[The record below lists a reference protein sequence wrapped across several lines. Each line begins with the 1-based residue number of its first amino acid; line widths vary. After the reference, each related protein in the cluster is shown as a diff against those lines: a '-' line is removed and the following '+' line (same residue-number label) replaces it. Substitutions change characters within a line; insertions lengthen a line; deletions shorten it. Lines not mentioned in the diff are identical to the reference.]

1 MPTRNRIHY
10 VYPRCVR
17 MHMPVV
23 LEELRQHSSSSLSL
37 VLREN
42 IVPHKMLGATG
53 QLQIKGTA
61 AYSNTVAAAQSVF
74 GSALGFYPIH
84 MRTLYK
90 LFEQMNLV

>member
-1 MPTRNRIHY
+1 
-10 VYPRCVR
+10 
-17 MHMPVV
+17 
-23 LEELRQHSSSSLSL
+23 
-37 VLREN
+37 
-42 IVPHKMLGATG
+42 MLGATG

-61 AYSNTVAAAQSVF
+61 AYSNTVAAVQSVF

>member
-1 MPTRNRIHY
+1 
-10 VYPRCVR
+10 
-17 MHMPVV
+17 MPVV
-23 LEELRQHSSSSLSL
+23 LEELRQHSSSSLSR

-42 IVPHKMLGATG
+42 IVPVPHKMLGATG